1 MCRIV
6 TTLVLALLLSL
17 SSMASAGGENCE
29 KAHAAKAKS
38 AVHEKAQHGWL
49 GLDVD
54 KNASGAYVVTKV
66 AANSPAYAAGFQKG
80 DVLVAFNGIAMTE
93 ENKAALK
100 QAKMQNA
107 VGKQVTYTISRSGAE
122 RQVTATLAEVPK
134 EVLAAW
140 EKEYDRPVA
149 VAQTDN

>member
-6 TTLVLALLLSL
+6 TTLFVALLLSL

-29 KAHAAKAKS
+29 KNHAAHAKS
-38 AVHEKAQHGWL
+38 AMMEKAKHGWL
-49 GLDVD
+49 GLDVE
-54 KNASGAYVVTKV
+54 KNAAGAHVVTGV

-80 DVLVAFNGIAMTE
+80 DVLVAFNGIAMTDA
-93 ENKAALK
+93 NKDALK
-100 QAKMQNA
+100 KAKMQNA
-107 VGKQVTYTISRSGAE
+107 VGKEVTYTISRSGAE
-122 RQVTATLAEVPK
+122 RRLTATLAEVPK
-134 EVLAAW
+134 EVLAKW